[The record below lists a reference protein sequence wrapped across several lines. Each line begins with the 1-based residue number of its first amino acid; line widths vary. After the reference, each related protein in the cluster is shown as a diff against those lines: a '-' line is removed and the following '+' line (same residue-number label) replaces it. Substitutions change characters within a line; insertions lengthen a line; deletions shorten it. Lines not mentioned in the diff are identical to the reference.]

1 MWFKTIERLTHIISI
16 SNFISRTFQ
25 YHLEYRVSRWLRHIW
40 SQNVRGKSKSWI
52 ARFLYYYP
60 GGSIICIIW
69 NLIQFFFSL
78 STDAKVARANNFSST
93 RPGHVIH
100 LIRSRFEIQ
109 VSAQN
114 EKGINLGNPF
124 GNQIV
129 ENEAETRLT
138 ISDRKGK

>member
-1 MWFKTIERLTHIISI
+1 MH
-16 SNFISRTFQ
+16 
-25 YHLEYRVSRWLRHIW
+25 
-40 SQNVRGKSKSWI
+40 
-52 ARFLYYYP
+52 
-60 GGSIICIIW
+60 
-69 NLIQFFFSL
+69 NLKPDPVFFSL

>member
-1 MWFKTIERLTHIISI
+1 MWFKTIERLTHIILI

-69 NLIQFFFSL
+69 NLIQFFF
-78 STDAKVARANNFSST
+78 FSFDGCESCT
-93 RPGHVIH
+93 GEQLFLYASVIH

-138 ISDRKGK
+138 ISDRKEK